1 MPPSF
6 KQPMANLIHRRD
18 LAGSTTGHMHANEA
32 APFRRWRLAVTS
44 QQAHL
49 GDGAAATAG
58 HRFGFSRSSSL
69 KPHATAIAGWST
81 AGAAF
86 WYMKSLPSEINWLK
100 ANVVPS
106 DHWVAEVDWVEA
118 GAVSPVVRKQN
129 GCGECP
135 ELSHCHCLYK
145 SSLTDT
151 KSSGCNGGQAKKAF
165 RYMQDNGVSSESSYP
180 YKARGSKLGC
190 ERNKTATAVRIS
202 GFQFVNPTEGAL
214 EKAVAKQPVVVSL
227 QCPDDMDRYY
237 KEGILD
243 YKVVKPAT
251 LHSVLI
257 VGYGTDSND
266 VKYWRFKNSWG
277 PDWGEGGFGRIRR
290 HVGYKGGALGIFMR
304 QGVYPV
310 VEN

>member
-1 MPPSF
+1 
-6 KQPMANLIHRRD
+6 MA
-18 LAGSTTGHMHANEA
+18 AAASVEA
-32 APFRRWRLAVTS
+32 AHYLNTFHSV
-44 QQAHL
+44 
-49 GDGAAATAG
+49 
-58 HRFGFSRSSSL
+58 SL
-69 KPHATAIAGWST
+69 S
-81 AGAAF
+81 
-86 WYMKSLPSEINWLK
+86 
-100 ANVVPS
+100 V
-106 DHWVAEVDWVEA
+106 
-118 GAVSPVVRKQN
+118 Q
-129 GCGECP
+129 
-135 ELSHCHCLYK
+135 ELIDC
-145 SSLTDT
+145 DT

-202 GFQFVNPTEGAL
+202 GFRFVNPTEDAL

-257 VGYGTDSND
+257 VGYGTDSNG

-290 HVGYKGGALGIFMR
+290 HVGYKGGVLGIFMR